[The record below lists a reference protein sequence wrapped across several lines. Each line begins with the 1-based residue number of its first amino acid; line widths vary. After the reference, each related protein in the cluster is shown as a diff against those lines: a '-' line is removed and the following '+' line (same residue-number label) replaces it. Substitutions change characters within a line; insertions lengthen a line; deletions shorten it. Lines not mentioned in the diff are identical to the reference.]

1 MEDNIVQHYPRQIVM
16 VKELIEKLEQDIALY
31 EQNAATSKDKFH
43 MQVGSGVYDTRKD
56 AGNAIIKFFQTDAD
70 GTAKIGTYLGFSM
83 NIAFDSFNR
92 KFVLRLKGAMNHPV
106 EIGPDPVG
114 NIIQCVVKPLA
125 SAMGI

>member
-56 AGNAIIKFFQTDAD
+56 AGNAIIKWNCQNR
-70 GTAKIGTYLGFSM
+70 
-83 NIAFDSFNR
+83 NISRIFNEYSIR
-92 KFVLRLKGAMNHPV
+92 FL
-106 EIGPDPVG
+106 
-114 NIIQCVVKPLA
+114 
-125 SAMGI
+125 